1 MNDLN
6 TQLRRNAANDEAH
19 RLGYSIEVDLDT
31 NLTTHTAIAHRLD
44 AKRAR
49 SSAACRRG
57 RCACSSPTTGTA
69 TAPSFALPCGVC

>member
-44 AKRAR
+44 ATEPPHFLCRTDSNWLIALEEGVEILKRVEA
-49 SSAACRRG
+49 G
-57 RCACSSPTTGTA
+57 EPW
-69 TAPSFALPCGVC
+69 P